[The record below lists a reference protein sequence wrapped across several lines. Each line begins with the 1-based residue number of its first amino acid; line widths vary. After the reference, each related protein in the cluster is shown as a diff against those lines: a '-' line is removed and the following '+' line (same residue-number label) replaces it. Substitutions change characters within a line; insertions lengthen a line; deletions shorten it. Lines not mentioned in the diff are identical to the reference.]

1 MASRVSLGGRD
12 VPVDKIA
19 SRYWKSRALLPELI
33 EIYDICHV
41 YDNTDEQP
49 VRIVRKHKES
59 LRVFPNEYWTEEE
72 LNELIKR

>member
-1 MASRVSLGGRD
+1 M
-12 VPVDKIA
+12 
-19 SRYWKSRALLPELI
+19 LPELI